1 MSDTQVLLSKI
12 AAVRQRL
19 EKAQA
24 QGPRPVHSEIGTL
37 PLLSDLVATV
47 PPIDEPERIHALQE
61 SVNRATRQG
70 AVLDGCLSHLSADES
85 ASPAGLPRQ
94 LTPRA
99 HLLLKRGRELLTQLR
114 AIDTELGVSE
124 ERFLDDSDPL
134 ADWHRDT
141 VAMVNVALHIV
152 QVFPDAPS
160 DQIRLCEGLEII
172 LTGVSQRVALLT
184 QAMEK
189 RRLEKEQVDT
199 LADLLTCMET
209 DQPIDLKPFVQIAET
224 ILAEARLATPLR
236 FPELSLPT
244 SGEQIRD
251 GHDFDPIQ
259 QGLDAHWLARFVA
272 CHSLVVAQVM
282 ARVLQPP
289 TEAHPSALSGPQNL
303 VWRGPFMEPILAAL
317 IHDVGMLQVPAAIV
331 AQPSPLTIEQ
341 KKAVEDHAHR
351 GAELA
356 ARLPSCPAWLTEAV
370 HDHHER
376 LDGTGYPSGKK
387 TDALSPLARFLAM
400 CDVYAAM
407 VAARPYRPARETRT
421 ALTDTLLL
429 AEQGA
434 LDRDQAARLLQL
446 SFYPIGS
453 VVELADGALGLV
465 VAGPNHERDLDSP
478 AKPVIILLTD
488 SRGRPLPAPQHLD
501 LSRGTG
507 RSIVRSLSPAER
519 RRALGK
525 HHPELV

>member
-19 EKAQA
+19 EKAHA
-24 QGPRPVHSEIGTL
+24 QGPRPVRSEIGTL

-47 PPIDEPERIHALQE
+47 PAIDEPERIHALQE

-70 AVLDGCLSHLSADES
+70 AVLDGCLNHLSGDMS

-114 AIDTELGVSE
+114 TIDTELGVSG

-134 ADWHRDT
+134 AEWHRDT

-160 DQIRLCEGLEII
+160 DQVQLCEGLEII
-172 LTGVSQRVALLT
+172 LTGVRQRVALLT
-184 QAMEK
+184 QAMEQ
-189 RRLEKEQVDT
+189 RRIEKEQVDT
-199 LADLLTCMET
+199 LADLLTCLET

-224 ILAEARLATPLR
+224 ILAEARQATPLR

-244 SGEQIRD
+244 PGEQIRD

-259 QGLDAHWLARFVA
+259 QGLDAHWVARFVA
-272 CHSLVVAQVM
+272 CHSLIVAQVM
-282 ARVLQPP
+282 ARVLQPQP
-289 TEAHPSALSGPQNL
+289 EARSALSGPQNL
-303 VWRGPFMEPILAAL
+303 VWRGPLVEPILAAL
-317 IHDVGMLQVPAAIV
+317 IHDVGLLQVPAAIV

-341 KKAVEDHAHR
+341 KKTVEDHAHR

-356 ARLPSCPAWLTEAV
+356 ARFPSCPAWLTEAV

-376 LDGTGYPSGKK
+376 LDGTGYPAGKK
-387 TDALSPLARFLAM
+387 ADALSLLARLLAV

-446 SFYPIGS
+446 SFYPVGS

-478 AKPVIILLTD
+478 AKPVVALLTD

-519 RRALGK
+519 RRTLGR